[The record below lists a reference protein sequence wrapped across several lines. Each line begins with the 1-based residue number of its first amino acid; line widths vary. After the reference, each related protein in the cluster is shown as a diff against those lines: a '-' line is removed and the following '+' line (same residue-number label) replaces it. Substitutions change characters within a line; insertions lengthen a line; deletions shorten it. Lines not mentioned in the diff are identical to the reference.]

1 VPRLLPEVT
10 AKSTVLMGLVTT
22 GFVVALGGIVN
33 ASTYDKLVQLDV
45 DGTVV
50 AVRTQSESVG
60 ELLAESKVALADQ
73 TRVSPAKA
81 TDLDAGDLVTVR
93 HAKAV
98 TLVVDGKISQRTVHE
113 VDVADA
119 LNALG
124 VKPQA
129 GAHLSMALDER
140 LGLDGNSLVVSN
152 PKTVT
157 LRVDGKT
164 RSFKTAAPTVQS
176 LLKQANIAVGKI
188 DEVKPGLGSYL
199 KAGQKLRVVRIE
211 KVTKMQTL
219 SVDHEVTFTDD
230 KAMYK
235 GDTEVVRE
243 GKDGADR
250 AKVEMIL
257 ADGKIRETRVISR
270 SSIRK
275 PIAEVQKRGTKDPN
289 TVDGGVWDRIA
300 KCESGGNWSI
310 NTGNGYYGGLQ
321 FSLATWRSVGGTGYP
336 HENSKAVQIKHAK
349 ILQKRSGWGQ
359 WSCAAKVGLR

>member
-1 VPRLLPEVT
+1 
-10 AKSTVLMGLVTT
+10 MGLVTT
-22 GFVVALGGIVN
+22 GFVVALGGIVH

-50 AVRTQSESVG
+50 AVRTQSDSVAD
-60 ELLAESKVALADQ
+60 LLAENDVVLAAQ
-73 TRVSPAKA
+73 SRVSPAKA

-98 TLVVDGKISQRTVHE
+98 TLVVDGKVSQRTVHE

-124 VKPQA
+124 VKPAA
-129 GAHLSMALDER
+129 GAQLSMALDER
-140 LGLDGNSLVVSN
+140 LGRDGNSLIVSN

-157 LRVDGKT
+157 LRVDGETKT
-164 RSFKTAAPTVQS
+164 LKTAAPTVQS
-176 LLKQANIAVGKI
+176 LLKQANVAVGKI

-199 KAGQKLRVVRIE
+199 KANQKLRVIRIE
-211 KVTKMQTL
+211 KVTKMKTL
-219 SVDHEVTFTDD
+219 SVDHEVTYTDD
-230 KAMYK
+230 KALYQ

-243 GKDGADR
+243 GRDGADR
-250 AKVEMIL
+250 AKVELIL
-257 ADGKIRETRVISR
+257 ADGKVRETRVISR
-270 SSIRK
+270 SSIRE
-275 PIAEVQKRGTKDPN
+275 PITEVQKRGTKDPN
-289 TVDGGVWDRIA
+289 SVDGGVWDRIA

-321 FSLATWRSVGGTGYP
+321 FSLATWRSVGGPGYP
-336 HENSKAVQIKHAK
+336 HENSKAVQIKYAE

-359 WSCAAKVGLR
+359 WSCAAKVGVR